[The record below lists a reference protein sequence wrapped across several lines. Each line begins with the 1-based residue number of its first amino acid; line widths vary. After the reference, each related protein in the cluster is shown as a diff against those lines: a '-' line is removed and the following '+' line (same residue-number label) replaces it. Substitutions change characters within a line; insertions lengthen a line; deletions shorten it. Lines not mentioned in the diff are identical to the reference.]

1 MIDKKED
8 DEKNTDLIDL
18 IDNQT
23 PNTNMH
29 IGSLFTEDI

>member
-23 PNTNMH
+23 PNTNMQNNF
-29 IGSLFTEDI
+29 SDRDR